1 MAKKR
6 KRGTVSSSGSGW
18 DILRSGKR
26 PTGLSEI
33 LSAMHSAGNSG
44 TRAQGIGEQM
54 AQKWNAAGGTPDAIP
69 SDPRSLKAQD
79 ALLALH
85 GKFAKQ
91 KLLPPSVSLDTGGI
105 TGGRISVK
113 VVPPFDFT
121 VVIADPGIQGGFEA
135 VPGTVSASKNGQITC
150 STLTSRN
157 KSAGKA
163 YAQVGILFHPISDG
177 ILRASAA
184 PTSSFQWSTNS
195 LGSSEVSSQGTVAL
209 EIFALEPQTTQPGDF
224 LNVGSVAAIGKN
236 WRERETGQIRFD
248 FGSNV
253 QSALSTQMNV
263 SRHLLYVV
271 FVSVNCNVTNV
282 GWPGSLASSAMSVTV
297 PSITWDFEPGL
308 VVSQAD

>member
-1 MAKKR
+1 
-6 KRGTVSSSGSGW
+6 
-18 DILRSGKR
+18 
-26 PTGLSEI
+26 
-33 LSAMHSAGNSG
+33 
-44 TRAQGIGEQM
+44 
-54 AQKWNAAGGTPDAIP
+54 
-69 SDPRSLKAQD
+69 
-79 ALLALH
+79 
-85 GKFAKQ
+85 
-91 KLLPPSVSLDTGGI
+91 
-105 TGGRISVK
+105 
-113 VVPPFDFT
+113 
-121 VVIADPGIQGGFEA
+121 
-135 VPGTVSASKNGQITC
+135 
-150 STLTSRN
+150 
-157 KSAGKA
+157 
-163 YAQVGILFHPISDG
+163 VGILFHPISDG